1 MDPAVLLQKSP
12 EAPAAKS
19 VGETLLSLSFPEDVP
34 STAANHHG
42 IIVQVNSHTVF
53 CTTGGSCGSSN
64 A

>member
-1 MDPAVLLQKSP
+1 MDPAALLQLLESP
-12 EAPAAKS
+12 PRRG

-34 STAANHHG
+34 DTAANHHG

-53 CTTGGSCGSSN
+53 RTTGGFCGSSN